1 MYLVE
6 LRPGKEELYRTGDEL
21 AAAIRSG
28 EVDGHS
34 RIYHRATSKWIS
46 ITLHPQ
52 YKAIITERPAR
63 PTPNAND
70 LAFLGSQAE
79 TLEGAAQ
86 PPARLDDIASESDAD
101 GEGGQGDNPW
111 RRPLAFGIS
120 GLFLLFGIQLAFS
133 GPRPQWS
140 TARSD
145 EPEIPATPAE
155 QVAAERETSQQ
166 VVSLASTSTGWDEEP
181 AVEVKAEPA
190 PAPKSPAVLPKAPR
204 VAMKL
209 DASMPGSGAR
219 EADPKTVEGL
229 LADYGKAYEDAR
241 SRLGSGVRVA
251 RLNQLFALSRLTP
264 NGGITDT
271 RLGLAGVANFIR
283 VYRQQE
289 SSIERTYQD
298 SFTTMSQDLGWTP
311 KVAKRWYTREVGKE
325 SEELTTLTDRL
336 IAKIDSVLAI
346 LSAEAGA
353 YQLANGKIQFEDP
366 VVARQ
371 YGELRR
377 NINTAMDAAR
387 IAGGEGSAGP
397 MGYLLRAIGST
408 RLPVES

>member
-52 YKAIITERPAR
+52 YKAIVTQKPAH
-63 PTPNAND
+63 PPAD
-70 LAFLGSQAE
+70 ASDWVLAPQAE
-79 TLEGAAQ
+79 TLEGAVQ
-86 PPARLDDIASESDAD
+86 PPAKLDDIVSESEAAGGAD
-101 GEGGQGDNPW
+101 GDEGDNPW
-111 RRPLAFGIS
+111 RRPMALGIS
-120 GLFLLFGIQLAFS
+120 GLFLVFGIQLAFS

-140 TARSD
+140 TARVD
-145 EPEIPATPAE
+145 EPEIPATSVE
-155 QVAAERETSQQ
+155 QVPSQQ
-166 VVSLASTSTGWDEEP
+166 VVSLASTSTAWDEEP
-181 AVEVKAEPA
+181 AVVEEPAEPA
-190 PAPKSPAVLPKAPR
+190 PAPKAPAVLPKAPR
-204 VAMKL
+204 VRMKL
-209 DASMPGSGAR
+209 DAPLSGSSAS

-229 LADYGKAYEDAR
+229 LADYGKAYQDAR

-251 RLNQLFALSRLTP
+251 RLNQLFAVSRLTP
-264 NGGITDT
+264 HGGITDT
-271 RLGLAGVANFIR
+271 RLGLAGVANFVR
-283 VYRQQE
+283 VYREQE
-289 SSIERTYQD
+289 GSIERMYQD
-298 SFTTMSQDLGWTP
+298 SFTAMSKDLGWSP
-311 KVAKRWYTREVGKE
+311 KVAKRWYSRDVGKE
-325 SEELTTLTDRL
+325 SAELASLTDRL
-336 IAKIDSVLAI
+336 LAKIDSVLAV

-353 YQLANGKIQFEDP
+353 YELVNGKIHFEDP
-366 VVARQ
+366 AAARQ

-387 IAGGEGSAGP
+387 IAGGEESQGP
-397 MGYLLRAIGST
+397 MGLLLRAIAAS